1 MKNFCTLFDSYYI
14 HKGIALYLSME
25 NVCNDFT
32 LYVMA
37 FDDERYNKL
46 KSYSFQKMIVEYEG
60 GDFLSDEIKTVKAER
75 KRNEYCWTCGSNVTY
90 YFLTKYKLDNIT
102 YLDADMM
109 FFSSPDV
116 VFEELKP
123 YSVGLSPHF
132 ADTSLYGKF
141 CVQFCYFRND
151 DKGIAALTW
160 WKNNCLAWCYDRY
173 EDGKFGDQRYLD
185 MMPDMFDGVYSI
197 ENRGVGVAKWNMRDY
212 KFLDN
217 HKIDYDGMVYDVCF
231 YHFHAVS
238 VDYNDGNIY
247 ISSKKDIIPNGV
259 IECMFKPYG
268 ELLKIVYQKY
278 LDKPV
283 KNVVITNPGMMR
295 QIIQSL
301 KNVFRGNKLVQF
313 IFFNY
318 IKGHSGYNKKQL

>member
-25 NVCNDFT
+25 KVCNDFT

-37 FDDERYNKL
+37 FDEACYNKL
-46 KSYSFQKMIVEYEG
+46 KSFTFPNMVVEYEG
-60 GDFLSDEIKTVKAER
+60 GNFLSDEIKAVKAER
-75 KRNEYCWTCGSNVTY
+75 KRNEYCWTCGSNTTY
-90 YFLTKYKLDNIT
+90 YFLTKYKLENIT
-102 YLDADMM
+102 YIDADMM

-132 ADTSLYGKF
+132 ADTSLYGNF
-141 CVQFCYFRND
+141 CVQFCYFKND
-151 DKGIAALTW
+151 DKGHCALTW

-185 MMPDMFDGVYSI
+185 MMPVMFDGVHSI

-217 HKIDYDGMVYDVCF
+217 HKIDYEGTVYDVCF

-238 VDYNDGNIY
+238 VDYNDRNIY
-247 ISSKKDIIPNGV
+247 ISSKKDVIPNGV
-259 IECMFKPYG
+259 LENMFKPYG
-268 ELLKIVYQKY
+268 ELMKIVYEKY

-283 KNVVITNPGMMR
+283 RNVVITNPGMMR

>member
-25 NVCNDFT
+25 KVCNDFT

-37 FDDERYNKL
+37 FDEESYNKL
-46 KSYSFQKMIVEYEG
+46 KSFSFQNIVIEYES
-60 GDFLSDEIKTVKAER
+60 GDFLSDEIKAAKAER

-90 YFLTKYKLDNIT
+90 YFIEKYKLDNIT

-109 FFSSPDV
+109 FFSSPDI

-141 CVQFCYFRND
+141 CVEFCYFKND
-151 DKGIAALTW
+151 QTGIDALKW
-160 WKNNCLAWCYDRY
+160 WKDCCLDWCYDRY

-185 MMPDMFDGVYSI
+185 MMPIKFHGVHSI
-197 ENRGVGVAKWNMRDY
+197 ENRGVGVAKWNMREY

-217 HKIDYDGMVYDVCF
+217 NRIEYEGKAYDVCF

-238 VDYNDGNIY
+238 VDYKKGNVY
-247 ISSKKDIIPNGV
+247 ISSKKDVIPYNV
-259 IECMFKPYG
+259 IENMFKPYG
-268 ELLKIVYQKY
+268 ELMKIVYENY
-278 LDKPV
+278 LGKRV
-283 KNVVITNPGMMR
+283 NHVVISNPDILR
-295 QIIQSL
+295 RILQIL
-301 KNVFRGNKLVQF
+301 KDVFRHNKF
-313 IFFNY
+313 IQAVYFNY
-318 IKGHSGYNKKQL
+318 IKGHTGYNKKQL